1 MPRNYNPV
9 LAWTGKG
16 WAEAAKKVWDGKT
29 WVDKPAVRYW
39 DGQEWMVRPPEARE
53 FATYFGS
60 TSGSVSNKRYAALS
74 VPPGTRVNDFVVS
87 ICASM
92 SGLPRLLSPAGR
104 MPQVLGSDPTE
115 ISLAVACWPY
125 TGDEKQV
132 VWDLGA
138 SPQGKLMNL
147 VYRNGD
153 ATQQS
158 LTPVS
163 DMQVYKA
170 VDKIPLMASR
180 DFMSVFV
187 ALTVS
192 RQVTSYQWP
201 EGLVPRESALGRFG
215 SYEISVLT
223 ADTPGAGASAGALS
237 LNTTVD
243 TAGLYLVTI
252 PGRSDGRPTWILG
265 DDRASVLGVNTYLG

>member
-1 MPRNYNPV
+1 MTWN
-9 LAWTGKG
+9 GKG
-16 WAEAAKKVWDGKT
+16 WVEVTKKVWNGT
-29 WVDKPAVRYW
+29 AWVEKPTVRYW
-39 DGQEWMVRPPEARE
+39 DGQEWMTRPPEARE
-53 FATYFGS
+53 FATYAGS
-60 TSGSVSNKRYAALS
+60 TSSSVTAKRYATLR
-74 VPPGTRVNDFVVS
+74 VPPGTRVNDYIVS

-104 MPQVLGSDPTE
+104 MPQVLGSNQDE

-125 TGDEKQV
+125 TGADDQV
-132 VWDLGA
+132 LWDLGA
-138 SPQGKLMNL
+138 SPQATLINL
-147 VYRNGD
+147 AYRNGD
-153 ATQQS
+153 IAQQS

-170 VDKIPLMASR
+170 VDKVPLMASR

-201 EGLVPRESALGRFG
+201 EGLIPRESALGRFG

-223 ADTPGAGASAGALS
+223 AETPGAGASAGTLD
-237 LNTTVD
+237 LNTAVD
-243 TAGLYLVTI
+243 TAALYLVTI
-252 PGRSDGRPTWILG
+252 PGRSDGKPTWILG
-265 DDRASVLGVNTYLG
+265 DDRASLLGTSTYLG